1 MDEKIDE
8 MDEMDLDAQPSQ
20 QTTSLLQNEF
30 ARRSCDVRVPAIGRV
45 PAGADLPNYTVERA
59 QCVDG
64 STFLLYRDAHGT
76 PIGSRMTAL
85 AATGQ
90 LELPK
95 SEYERM
101 SAALFERQEHEEDL
115 LRTFVLGSQLAANRV
130 CPRKAKP
137 YPSFLSKT
145 LYTNRL
151 STQSAASL
159 EHLAFVEEVGHRLIV
174 LDLYCGLGGLSLGL
188 QASGFH
194 HCAGVDCWKTAVGAY
209 IHNGCGAWGLLRK
222 IRSDSLDA
230 WAEAIEA
237 AFPTLPTHPTLPT
250 PASPLLCT
258 DPGCRSLMLVGGPPC
273 QPFSKRGIR
282 MGCADEREGLSNFLT
297 LVCRVKPI
305 AFLVENVP
313 EMVENRL
320 FSEWLDA
327 QLRRVRD
334 EYKTHIELHL
344 CEQHRVPQHRKRVS
358 ISGYYRRA
366 WANGVPPVQIPTHED
381 DVYLPWDAWSQESEA
396 FWSGPTPVD
405 LCMEPISLRSRQRIT
420 TAKQSAGLVVAN
432 RPAGTVVTT
441 CMSGNS
447 WHRMALVPCPVTS
460 SEGLDDL
467 CSDDDFWPQSPDAK
481 AVDLTDSINSTDS
494 TAPQIAYNSLRA
506 LQPRHIQ
513 LLQSFPPEF
522 VLYGSLRAQGQLLG
536 NAVPPML
543 AYDLGCAMIRSLQSA
558 TLPPFD
564 AAATLARLRIELERR
579 TL

>member
-1 MDEKIDE
+1 
-8 MDEMDLDAQPSQ
+8 MDEMDLDAQQTQ

-64 STFLLYRDAHGT
+64 SAFLLYRDAHGT

-95 SEYERM
+95 TEYERM
-101 SAALFERQEHEEDL
+101 SAALFERQEHEQDL
-115 LRTFVLGSQLAANRV
+115 LRTFALGLQLATNRV
-130 CPRKAKP
+130 CRRKAKR
-137 YPSFLSKT
+137 YPSLLSKT
-145 LYTNRL
+145 LYTNCL
-151 STQSAASL
+151 NPQLGAPFDNSL
-159 EHLAFVEEVGHRLIV
+159 DVQEVGNRLIV

-222 IRSDSLDA
+222 IRSDTLDA

-237 AFPTLPTHPTLPT
+237 AFPTLFS
-250 PASPLLCT
+250 PASPLSCT
-258 DPGCRSLMLVGGPPC
+258 DCGCRSLMLVGGPPC

-320 FSEWLDA
+320 FAEWLDV

-358 ISGYYRRA
+358 ISGYYRSA

-381 DVYLPWDAWSQESEA
+381 DVYLPWDAWSEEPEA

-420 TAKQSAGLVVAN
+420 TARQSAGLVVAN

-447 WHRMALVPCPVTS
+447 WHRMALVPCSGTS
-460 SEGLDDL
+460 SEGLDVLCSDDDFCNG
-467 CSDDDFWPQSPDAK
+467 CSDDDFWPQPLDAK
-481 AVDLTDSINSTDS
+481 AVDSTNSTDSTDSTDS

-513 LLQSFPPEF
+513 LLQSFPSEF

>member
-1 MDEKIDE
+1 MV
-8 MDEMDLDAQPSQ
+8 DEMDLDET

-59 QCVDG
+59 KCVDG

-95 SEYERM
+95 TEYERM
-101 SAALFERQEHEEDL
+101 SAAIFERQEHEADL
-115 LRTFVLGSQLAANRV
+115 LRTFTLGSQLATNRV

-137 YPSFLSKT
+137 YPSLLSKT
-145 LYTNRL
+145 LCANRL
-151 STQSAASL
+151 NTRPSASL
-159 EHLAFVEEVGHRLIV
+159 ENSLDVNEVGNRLVV

-222 IRSDSLDA
+222 IRSDTLDV
-230 WAEAIEA
+230 WAEAIRA
-237 AFPTLPTHPTLPT
+237 AFSTL
-250 PASPLLCT
+250 ASSSSCT
-258 DPGCRSLMLVGGPPC
+258 DSGCRSLLMVGGPPC
-273 QPFSKRGIR
+273 QPFSKRGMR
-282 MGCADEREGLSNFLT
+282 MGCADEREGLSNFLA
-297 LVCRVKPI
+297 LVRRVKPI
-305 AFLVENVP
+305 AFLIENVP

-320 FSEWLDA
+320 FAEWLDV

-344 CEQHRVPQHRKRVS
+344 CERHRVPQIRKRVS
-358 ISGYYRRA
+358 ISGYYRTA
-366 WANGVPPVQIPTHED
+366 WANGGPSVQTPTHED
-381 DVYLPWDAWSQESEA
+381 DLYLPWDAWSQEPET
-396 FWSGPTPVD
+396 FWSGSTPAD
-405 LCMEPISLRSRQRIT
+405 LCIEPISLRSRQRIT
-420 TAKQSAGLVVAN
+420 SARQSAGLVVAN

-447 WHRMALVPCPVTS
+447 WHRMALVPCSVTS

-467 CSDDDFWPQSPDAK
+467 CSDDDFCNGCSDDDFCPQTLDSN
-481 AVDLTDSINSTDS
+481 DLGSAASLV
-494 TAPQIAYNSLRA
+494 AYNSLRA

-522 VLYGSLRAQGQLLG
+522 VMYGSLRAQGQLLG

-543 AYDLGCAMIRSLQSA
+543 AYDLGCAMIQSLQSA